1 MYARKLTCARLQV
14 TEQHFSFFVF
24 HLVLADLQFLSRPLA
39 APAATSHSTLSS
51 HSSTQAAAP
60 APPTGP
66 ASVAAAEL
74 GLAASSRL
82 ASSPAAKLLQAPAP
96 AQPPAL
102 TVAPASSAST
112 APPAHSALAHAATA
126 GSGIVGAAST
136 RDVVRDGLQAPV
148 DELRFQLQPMPT
160 LRVNSINEVECTAC
174 RGVRGCNSLFKRAQ
188 DPKHVTVF
196 ITSLRQHCESQSH
209 KRNVDQRKGQSTIS
223 FPRTDRYADPANVPV
238 SCAGFTRTVI
248 KYSSSSH
255 GDLSLDPALLM
266 DSLTP
271 AVDDSH
277 QQREI
282 WYPDRRGGASSEA
295 VCFRSR

>member
-1 MYARKLTCARLQV
+1 MYARKLTFASHRTPFC
-14 TEQHFSFFVF
+14 SFFVF
-24 HLVLADLQFLSRPLA
+24 HLVLADLQFMSRPLA

-74 GLAASSRL
+74 GLAASSTPEP
-82 ASSPAAKLLQAPAP
+82 ASSPAAQLLQAPAP

-295 VCFRSR
+295 ACFRSR